1 MSDKH
6 NTPPDEEFPKND
18 PYFDRDVPEHPFG
31 DQYYDYPPEEPLDYG
46 DEEPEPLP
54 KDSSKE
60 GDSAVGGVKP
70 KLGAGSGSLKDQV
83 IGGAKEAASNK
94 VKEAVPGVS
103 GAVEAAEKMQER
115 ASFVKNLWGDVKQMG
130 SVVKGIVPFITN
142 PAVYIT
148 AIVSAVVIMLV
159 VAIMAMSHVYGQTKS
174 EVDENSAGGGL
185 TVTAGAMQQ
194 RLAQRA
200 EWLQNNYKNYGN
212 SNSAALAVGGPGVVA
227 NSWAAACPQIVQLIY
242 GLSPY
247 LNGYMG
253 SVNAYSNYKAH
264 PDMYEA
270 WAFSNRSGAY
280 GAYGDGSKSE
290 GAELLNPPPGA
301 IVSIENEPMWYS
313 TCCVGAGHTFV
324 MLTDE
329 LVIDNFSG
337 GGIYQAPVS
346 GGPRVLSDTM
356 RSHIVGWALPKSE
369 GFEGTAIT
377 GSFSGAAAGAKQNQ
391 KMPGLGPVPSYMG
404 DVVGEDDDSPVP
416 HGDFQLGDAPP
427 LPDKGKRW
435 LKAAGIPE
443 KYWAYV
449 NFIAFHES
457 SWNPDAVNPNG
468 GACGLIQMLPCNK
481 EGVDSHDPVEN
492 LKWAHGYAE
501 RRYGGWEGAYDFWVS
516 NHWW

>member
-1 MSDKH
+1 MSDTR
-6 NTPPDEEFPKND
+6 NSPPDEEFPERD
-18 PYFDRDVPEHPFG
+18 PYLDRDTPDYSFPE
-31 DQYYDYPPEEPLDYG
+31 DYDEYPPEEPLDY
-46 DEEPEPLP
+46 DYPDQSDQEPTN
-54 KDSSKE
+54 DASSE
-60 GDSAVGGVKP
+60 NGNGGVKS
-70 KLGAGSGSLKDQV
+70 KLGEGVGNLKDKA
-83 IGGAKEAASNK
+83 IGNAKEAASDK
-94 VKEAVPGVS
+94 LKESVPGVGS
-103 GAVEAAEKMQER
+103 AVDTAEKIQER
-115 ASFVKNLWGDVKQMG
+115 ASFAKNLWGDLKQSLSVFKSIG
-130 SVVKGIVPFITN
+130 SFLAN

-148 AIVSAVVIMLV
+148 AAVSVIVIMLV
-159 VAIMAMSHVYGQTKS
+159 VTIMAMSHVYGQTKS
-174 EVDENSAGGGL
+174 EVDENSGGGL

-212 SNSAALAVGGPGVVA
+212 SNSAALAVGGPGVAA
-227 NSWAAACPQIVQLIY
+227 NGWAAACPQIVQLIY

-253 SVNAYSNYKAH
+253 SVNAYNNYKAH

-270 WAFSNRSGAY
+270 WAFSNRSGTY

-377 GSFSGAAAGAKQNQ
+377 GSFDGAAPSAKQNQ

-404 DVVGEDDDSPVP
+404 EVVEGDDDSPVP

-443 KYWAYV
+443 KYWHYV